1 MSYKKH
7 SSQKLVVSATA
18 LAVLTA
24 LGMASANA
32 ANLPVVRDASVAA
45 SPGQHL
51 AAGIIVRYKDNT
63 AAAANLAGKSR
74 IVSQAAG
81 RAGVAS
87 LKSATVQHRR
97 TLSIGADV
105 FHVSGRPSRA
115 ELQSLVSALRA
126 DPAVA
131 FAEIDEMLQPLAPPN
146 DQYYAAYNWH
156 LQNTAG
162 GINAEAAWAT
172 SQGEGAVVA
181 VLDTGILPAHPDF
194 EAGALLEGY
203 DFITDAFV
211 SRRPTNERV
220 PGALDYGDWNPVEGE
235 CYTSPT
241 PSPVGD
247 SSWHGTHVAG
257 TVAQATNN
265 SIGMA
270 GVAPKAT
277 ILPVRVL
284 GRCGGKTSDI
294 ADAITWASGGTV
306 QGIPVN
312 PNPAQ
317 VINMSLGGGGACGS
331 TTQAAINGAVA
342 RGTLVVVAAGNSGA
356 NAANYNPA
364 SCANVVNVGANRI
377 NGGRASYSNYGASVD
392 ISAPGGGGNVDG
404 NPNGAVWQSLSLS
417 ATGPNDGNMGWGG
430 MAGTSMAA
438 PHVAGVAAL
447 VQSAL
452 VANNQAPL
460 TPAAMEQLL
469 KDTARAFPVSIPTN
483 TPIGA
488 GIVDPVA
495 ALAAVLDEA
504 PEPCEGDD
512 CGPTEPTAT
521 PLTNKVA
528 LVGQSGGD
536 KLYSFT
542 AEAGKTL
549 TIMTYGGTGDVSVH
563 VKAGAEPT
571 AAANDGFS
579 TRAGNTETVRITAP
593 VAGTYYIKLSG
604 TYSGVTVTA
613 RQ

>member
-1 MSYKKH
+1 MKKNNN
-7 SSQKLVVSATA
+7 SRRT
-18 LAVLTA
+18 VLTLA
-24 LGMASANA
+24 MATVLVGSASLAQAADLG
-32 ANLPVVRDASVAA
+32 
-45 SPGQHL
+45 PGRQMQAVPEH
-51 AAGIIVRYKDNT
+51 AQQQARVIVRYKDNA

-74 IVSQAAG
+74 LVTQAAG
-81 RAGVAS
+81 RAGVAG
-87 LKSATVQHRR
+87 LKAATVQHRR
-97 TLSIGADV
+97 TLGTGADL
-105 FHVSGRPSRA
+105 FSVSGRPSRA
-115 ELQSLVSALRA
+115 DLQALVAQLSA
-126 DPAVA
+126 DPAVEFAQVDEMKQA
-131 FAEIDEMLQPLAPPN
+131 FAPN
-146 DQYYAAYNWH
+146 DQYYANYNWH

-162 GINAEAAWAT
+162 GINAEAAWAS
-172 SQGEGAVVA
+172 SQGEGVVVA

-203 DFITDAFV
+203 DFISDAFV
-211 SRRPTNERV
+211 SRRPTDARV
-220 PGALDYGDWNPVEGE
+220 PGALDYGDWNPVAGE
-235 CYTSPT
+235 CYTSPS
-241 PSPVGD
+241 PSPVTT

-265 SIGMA
+265 GIGMA

-284 GRCGGKTSDI
+284 GRCGGYTSDI
-294 ADAITWASGGTV
+294 ADAIVWASGGTV
-306 QGIPVN
+306 AGIPAN

-317 VINMSLGGGGACGS
+317 VINMSLGGGGACDAL
-331 TTQAAINGAVA
+331 TQTAINGAVA
-342 RGTLVVVAAGNSGA
+342 RGTTVVVAAGNSGA
-356 NAANYNPA
+356 NAANYSPA

-392 ISAPGGGGNVDG
+392 ISAPGGGGGTDG
-404 NPNGAVWQSLSLS
+404 NPNGYVWQSLSYS
-417 ATGPNDGNMGWGG
+417 DTGPYDDELGWGG
-430 MAGTSMAA
+430 MAGTSMAS
-438 PHVAGVAAL
+438 PHVAGVVAL

-469 KDTARAFPVSIPTN
+469 KDTARAFPVSIPAN

-495 ALAAVLDEA
+495 ALAAVLDQA

-512 CGPTEPTAT
+512 CGPAEPSAT